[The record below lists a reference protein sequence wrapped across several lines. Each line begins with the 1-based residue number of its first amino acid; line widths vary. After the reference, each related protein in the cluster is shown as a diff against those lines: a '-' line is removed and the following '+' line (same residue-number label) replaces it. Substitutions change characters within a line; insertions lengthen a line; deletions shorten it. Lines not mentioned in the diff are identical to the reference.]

1 MRPTIEQL
9 RDPKFHRDQCQCMF
23 VTLATWKWLEAG
35 YEFDSP
41 FWISKFPIGPVPP
54 GHIEIAMH
62 EDMFIDLRRRQFC
75 GESDNDTIRRIVSA
89 FI

>member
-1 MRPTIEQL
+1 
-9 RDPKFHRDQCQCMF
+9 
-23 VTLATWKWLEAG
+23 
-35 YEFDSP
+35 
-41 FWISKFPIGPVPP
+41 
-54 GHIEIAMH
+54 MH